1 MAQLFS
7 PSANSKTKVALLSI
21 VTVPWIVGLVLAA
34 VSRSGL
40 NTKVDVPRSQPVPF
54 SHRHHAWELG
64 IDCRYCHWDVE
75 KSAWSNI
82 PPTEV
87 CMSCH
92 SQIWTNSPLLEPIRQ
107 SYETGTPIQWTE
119 VNKLPEFVYFN
130 HSIHIARGI
139 NCDICHGPVQ
149 DMQITY
155 KANNFEMQWC
165 LNCHRA
171 PQRYLYSDPA
181 YPNLSPREQ
190 VFNLFHKLQDGEPL
204 STRENEILNGHYTG
218 SYDPQQ
224 ISQGEQLV
232 KRYGIKVQ
240 QLTDC
245 AVCHR

>member
-7 PSANSKTKVALLSI
+7 PAANSKTKVTVLCLSI
-21 VTVPWIVGLVLAA
+21 VPWVLVLAIAA

-40 NTKVDVPRSQPVPF
+40 NTKVDVPRNQPVPF

-139 NCDICHGPVQ
+139 NCDVCHGPVQ

-155 KANNFEMQWC
+155 KANNFQMAWC
-165 LNCHRA
+165 LGCHRA
-171 PQRYLYSDPA
+171 PQRYLYTDPA
-181 YPNLSPREQ
+181 YPNLSPRQQ

-204 STRENEILNGHYTG
+204 STRENEILGGHYTG
-218 SYDPQQ
+218 SYDTTE
-224 ISQGEQLV
+224 IAQGEKLV
-232 KRYGIKVQ
+232 QRYGIKVQ
-240 QLTDC
+240 QLSDC
-245 AVCHR
+245 SVCHR